1 MSDEL
6 DTLRREVAVAHGL
19 PEGAAPFLVGSTV
32 QEIEGSARE
41 LARFVATGGT
51 QEPEPPEDPL
61 AGLFDPR
68 VRAERKRRLTEVFTR
83 SPSQP
88 RDDQGRYASTDS
100 GGFDGGARTPASQG
114 RSPEAEHG
122 QFVGQLA
129 ALSRTFRGQ
138 NL

>member
-1 MSDEL
+1 MSDDL
-6 DTLRREVAVAHGL
+6 DTLRLEVAVAHGL
-19 PEGAAPFLVGSTV
+19 PESAAPFLVGSTV
-32 QEIEGSARE
+32 EEIEGSARE
-41 LARFVATGGT
+41 LARFVATGET
-51 QEPEPPEDPL
+51 QEPEPPEAPL
-61 AGLFDPR
+61 AHLFDPR
-68 VRAERKRRLTEVFTR
+68 ARAERKQALAELFTR
-83 SPSQP
+83 RPQP
-88 RDDQGRYASTDS
+88 RDEQGRYASTDR